1 MPLKK
6 SDGNM
11 YPWVTHMHA
20 ELGGECS
27 HKCSYCYVNNVRWGR
42 APRYCGEVRLI
53 EAETK
58 TRFGTGKVIFK
69 EHMNDLFAVGV
80 PDETIVK
87 IIDHCHQWP
96 DNTYVFQTK
105 NPARYFTRNCFPEKS
120 IFGTTIE
127 TNRDIPAEISTAPQ
141 PQSRASAMASLR
153 ADKFITIEP
162 VMDFDV
168 DILAGWIANINPKF
182 LNLGAD
188 SKNHNLPEPTVDKI
202 FALVD
207 KLKEYGI
214 ELREKHNLAR
224 LTRSP
229 SMAKS
234 APENTS
240 EARLTAYNSRVT
252 QGA

>member
-1 MPLKK
+1 MALKK

-20 ELGGECS
+20 ELGGACS
-27 HKCSYCYVNNVRWGR
+27 HECSYCYVNNPFSGR

-53 EAETK
+53 ESETK
-58 TRFGTGKVIFK
+58 TQFGAGKVIFK

-80 PDETIVK
+80 SSELIMKVL
-87 IIDHCHQWP
+87 DHCSQWP

-105 NPARYFTRNCFPEKS
+105 NPARFFPRNCFPEKS

-127 TNRDIPAEISTAPQ
+127 TNRDISAEISKAPQ
-141 PQSRASAMASLR
+141 PSERVAAMILLPY
-153 ADKFITIEP
+153 DKFITIEP

-168 DILAGWIANINPKF
+168 DILAGWIAKIHPKF

-214 ELREKHNLAR
+214 ELREKHNLSR
-224 LTRSP
+224 LTKAS
-229 SMAKS
+229 
-234 APENTS
+234 
-240 EARLTAYNSRVT
+240 V
-252 QGA
+252 

>member
-11 YPWVTHMHA
+11 YPWVTHMHS

-27 HKCSYCYVNNVRWGR
+27 HRCSYCYVNNPRWGR
-42 APRYCGEVRLI
+42 APRYCGDVCLI

-58 TRFGTGKVIFK
+58 TRFGSGKVIFK

-80 PDETIVK
+80 PDEIIVK
-87 IIDHCHQWP
+87 IIGHCHQWP

-105 NPARYFTRNCFPEKS
+105 NPVRYFGYYFPEKV

-127 TNRDIPAEISTAPQ
+127 TNRDIPPEISVAPQ
-141 PQSRASAMASLR
+141 PRDRVLAMSNLLVA
-153 ADKFITIEP
+153 KFVTIEP

-168 DILAGWIANINPKF
+168 DILAGWIAKINPKF

-188 SKNHNLPEPTVDKI
+188 SKNHNLPEPTIDKI
-202 FALVD
+202 FALIE

-214 ELREKHNLAR
+214 ELREKHNLSR
-224 LTRSP
+224 LTKP
-229 SMAKS
+229 KK
-234 APENTS
+234 
-240 EARLTAYNSRVT
+240 
-252 QGA
+252 